1 MNILFKPITDIIK
14 IKSHTAAALA
24 RLDLYLVRDLLLH
37 KPHNYI
43 AKSLHPDLSAL
54 KHGEQ
59 IVAEVTIKEIQA
71 PSRRGSPTKIYTEND
86 TGSLTLVFFNKIHPF
101 LFSRLRFGAKIIVT
115 GKAELNDFYYQISHP
130 EIIFDRKIIGDGIEP
145 VYPLTYG
152 VTNKQIHGYIL
163 KALGSCDSKE
173 QHCHSRAG
181 GNPELTAP
189 QAHNFLDPRLR
200 GDDKLGGDDNMQ
212 TLLVALKGIHIP
224 KSQVDAAT
232 HIKTIARLELLSNQ
246 LSLTNIRKNNC
257 TIRGAAFPKAAD
269 LQNQILRKLQFE
281 LSPGQVEVIEEI
293 ESDQAAEIR
302 MTRMLQGDVGS
313 GKTLVALM
321 TILNVATKGAQ
332 SALMAPT
339 DLLAAQHFAFFLK
352 ALDGLCEVAL
362 LTGKTKP
369 KERAEILER
378 LASGQILILIGT
390 HALFQTKV
398 IFGNLGYIIID
409 EQHRFGVEQ
418 RLELLNKAQCPDLL
432 VMTATPIPRS
442 LSLTLFGDMAVSR
455 LKSKPQNRP
464 AIITSTTR
472 LSKVDDV
479 IMSLD
484 RKLQKGERVYW
495 VCPLIEQSDEK
506 SDDAKDFA
514 DVLSRWS
521 SLSAQYP
528 GKVGLLHGKLPS
540 EVKDDVMQQFKRG
553 ELEILVATTVIEVG
567 IDVPEASLIVIE
579 NAERFGLAQLHQLRG
594 RVGRGMVESHC
605 ILLYGNAGAVSRQRL
620 EIMRTSNDGFYIAE
634 EDLKLR
640 GGGEILGTKQSGQQE
655 FRFADLATDVDLL
668 VECNKLASKMV
679 VDEDTEILMRVFNHT
694 YLGRA

>member
-24 RLDLYLVRDLLLH
+24 RLNLYLVRDLLLH

-54 KHGEQ
+54 THGEQ
-59 IVAEVTIKEIQA
+59 IVAEVTVGEIQA

-152 VTNKQIHGYIL
+152 VTNKQLHGYIL
-163 KALGSCDSKE
+163 KALECFPRTSELFSSGLARRSHDALGSSLCSSE
-173 QHCHSRAG
+173 GS
-181 GNPELTAP
+181 NL
-189 QAHNFLDPRLR
+189 LD
-200 GDDKLGGDDNMQ
+200 

-224 KSQVDAAT
+224 KSQADAAT

-246 LSLTNIRKNNC
+246 LSLANIRKNNG
-257 TIRGAAFPKAAD
+257 TIRGAAFSKAAD
-269 LQNQILRKLQFE
+269 LQNQILRKLKFE
-281 LSPGQVEVIEEI
+281 LSSGQVEVIEEI

-321 TILNVATKGAQ
+321 TMLNVAAKGVQ

-339 DLLAAQHFAFFLK
+339 DLLAAQHFAFFSK

-378 LASGQILILIGT
+378 LAGGQILILIGT

-418 RLELLNKAQCPDLL
+418 RLELLNKAKHPDLL

-442 LSLTLFGDMAVSR
+442 LSLTLFGDMSVSR
-455 LKSKPQNRP
+455 LKTKPQNRP
-464 AIITSTTR
+464 AIVTSATR

-506 SDDAKDFA
+506 SDNAKDFA

-528 GKVGLLHGKLPS
+528 ARVGLLHGKLPA
-540 EVKDDVMQQFKRG
+540 EVKDDVMQQFKNG

-567 IDVPEASLIVIE
+567 IDVPEATLIVIE

-594 RVGRGMVESHC
+594 RVGRGVVESHC

-620 EIMRTSNDGFYIAE
+620 DIMRTSNDGFYIAE

-655 FRFADLATDVDLL
+655 FRFADLSIDVDILI
-668 VECNKLASKMV
+668 ECNKIASKMV
-679 VDEDTEILMRVFNHT
+679 VDEDAELLMRVFG
-694 YLGRA
+694 YASSSPSLRGA